1 MKNLAAVAAAA
12 LIAVGFATAP
22 ASAAV
27 TVPGS
32 VTVKW
37 NVQVNATLALTTN
50 YTNTGINTT
59 TNSVIDVK
67 NNGGVG
73 TCAGPAA
80 GANVNGTVD
89 FGNVTADTAAVTFCG
104 YENAVVAKV
113 GTNSSSWNMSEA
125 ATVPAGYVLCPV
137 GNGITFAN
145 ATAPTTSTLTAANAF
160 SATNQASGFGTTVAC
175 TATSLGG
182 TGGLVTAP
190 TNIETGN
197 FTTGSAAA
205 YIGEGYVLGIPAL
218 AASGAQTLTVAYS
231 LVAN

>member
-12 LIAVGFATAP
+12 LLAAGFATAP

-50 YTNTGINTT
+50 YANTGLNTA
-59 TNSVIDVK
+59 TNSTIDVK

-80 GANVNGTVD
+80 TNVGGTVD
-89 FGNVTADTAAVTFCG
+89 FGLVTADTAQVTFCG

-137 GNGITFAN
+137 GNGPMAGFGA
-145 ATAPTTSTLTAANAF
+145 APVTSTLTAAAAF
-160 SATNQASGFGTTVAC
+160 SATNQASAFGTTAAC
-175 TATSLGG
+175 TAASLGG
-182 TGGLVTAP
+182 AAGLVVAT
-190 TNIETGN
+190 TNVATSQ

-218 AASGAQTLTVAYS
+218 AASGPQSLTVNYS